1 MQQESPSSDSPAS
14 ALSISNPSRC
24 YAVDWL
30 RVLAL
35 FSVFLLH
42 NLRFFDFIPW
52 HVKNAEQSEL
62 VMQIVLFRITW
73 GMPLL
78 FLVAGAAS
86 AWAARRRTASQLLTA
101 RLWRLGVPFLFG
113 MVVLIPPQR
122 WIEARH
128 HAGFDGT
135 FAEFLRADLQ
145 RLSDTALSL
154 SPTWFGFL
162 GHHLWFLGFLLLYGV
177 LATPFLARLARR
189 GPWLVSAL
197 ARLASRRG
205 GLLWLALPLFLS
217 QITLVPYFPRYLD
230 WADFCRYLLFFAFGY
245 LFTLDRRFFD
255 AAKRDIAPVFA
266 LGLAG
271 LGFQLWTA
279 LALDSMRDFMAAP
292 GSAPGW
298 LVFQLWIA
306 VSSFVWPM
314 LFLGLALRYLD
325 RASRAL
331 DYLNEAALP
340 FYALHQT
347 VILAI
352 GLFVVRLE
360 ASIVSKLSII
370 TVASFVTIATI
381 YETVIRHSPI
391 LRRLFG
397 MKPLTRQKQSHAL
410 PLVKVA
416 ESR

>member
-1 MQQESPSSDSPAS
+1 MHRESPLSVSS
-14 ALSISNPSRC
+14 PSRC

-42 NLRFFDFIPW
+42 NLRFFDFMPW

-62 VMQIVLFRITW
+62 VMQVVLFRITW

-86 AWAARRRTASQLLTA
+86 AWAARRRTASHLLTA

-145 RLSDTALSL
+145 RLSDTALGL

-177 LATPFLARLARR
+177 LATPLLALLTTR
-189 GPWLVSAL
+189 GSWLVQAL
-197 ARLASRRG
+197 AGLASRSG
-205 GLLWLALPLFLS
+205 GILWLALPLFFT
-217 QITLVPYFPRYLD
+217 QIALAPHFPRYLD
-230 WADFCRYLLFFAFGY
+230 WTDLCRYLLFFAFGY

-370 TVASFVTIATI
+370 TVASFAVIATI

-397 MKPLTRQKQSHAL
+397 MKPLRRQKQSHAL
-410 PLVKVA
+410 PLGKVA